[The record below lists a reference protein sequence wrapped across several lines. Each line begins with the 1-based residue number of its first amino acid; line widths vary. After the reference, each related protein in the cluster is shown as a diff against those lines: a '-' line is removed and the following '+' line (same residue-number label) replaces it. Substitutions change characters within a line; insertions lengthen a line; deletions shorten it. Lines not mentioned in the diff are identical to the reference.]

1 MGSMGMLALV
11 VVLLL
16 CLRCTPS
23 PSSASVTAPHTGL
36 KWKVPAHMLL
46 REDEM
51 QTFEAVS
58 SHGRDDLDLSS
69 SSLQGPSTLRILW
82 RSLYLLL
89 LFLPVVLTALL
100 AYLSQVFCR
109 GVWFALLT
117 HSMAGGGAA
126 FIKWGQWASTRP
138 DLFPEDLCVA
148 LSHLHSNAPKH
159 SFAFTRNQ
167 IRKEFGDSIED
178 IFDQFSSQPVASGS
192 IAQVYKAVLNGQR
205 VAVKVRHPGVEEQI
219 QIDFVIMKAIAAFLE
234 GLPGMSWLNLSE
246 SLTQFS
252 HTIAAQTDLSVEG
265 KHLFLFN
272 KHFKRW
278 MTVDFPRPL
287 VLSESVLVESWEE
300 GTTVSE
306 YTDLYN
312 SVKVS
317 SRSFKEYISR
327 LFSSPDPVE
336 KERISPELAF
346 FVVSKGV
353 EVYLK
358 MLLADNLMHADLHP
372 GNIFLR
378 QYDPHGR
385 LVSPEEHRSIK
396 DSRGLRNQ
404 IVLLDAGM
412 VARLIDQEQENF
424 IGLLQSMGRGRG
436 DEAAHYILRFSSRK
450 DYDDTQKA
458 EFIRDMVALFKTSC
472 RGYHYNVN
480 IGQVLQGILQLVR
493 VHRITIEANYA
504 TLVMNALCLDS
515 LAGNLIP
522 SYNILDGA
530 KHLLVFHRSLRRF
543 LGLRFFRRL
552 VPLATTIKSI
562 EDSFFY
568 WRVKRLSSDYRNR

>member
-1 MGSMGMLALV
+1 MLGFL
-11 VVLLL
+11 VLLL
-16 CLRCTPS
+16 GLRCS
-23 PSSASVTAPHTGL
+23 PSSTTTSLTTASSGVR
-36 KWKVPAHMLL
+36 WKVPAHLL
-46 REDEM
+46 LSEAEM
-51 QTFEAVS
+51 RSFEAVS
-58 SHGRDDLDLSS
+58 SHGRDDLDTASQAHS
-69 SSLQGPSTLRILW
+69 QPSAMKVLL

-100 AYLSQVFCR
+100 AYLSQAFCK
-109 GVWFALLT
+109 GIWFALLT

-138 DLFPEDLCVA
+138 DLFPEALCIA

-159 SFAFTRNQ
+159 SLAFTRRQ
-167 IRKEFGDSIED
+167 IQAEFGDSIEN
-178 IFDQFSSQPVASGS
+178 IFEQFSAQPVASGS
-192 IAQVYKAVLNGQR
+192 IAQVYRAVLNGER

-219 QIDFVIMKAIAAFLE
+219 QIDFVIMKFIAAFLE
-234 GLPGMSWLNLSE
+234 SLPGMSWLNLSE
-246 SLTQFS
+246 SLHQFS

-265 KHLFLFN
+265 KHLYLFN
-272 KHFKRW
+272 SHFKRW
-278 MTVDFPRPL
+278 TTVKFPRPL
-287 VLSESVLVESWEE
+287 VLSESVLVETWEE

-312 SVKVS
+312 TIKVS
-317 SRSFKEYISR
+317 SHSLRESISR
-327 LFSSPDPVE
+327 WLSSPEHLASSDNA
-336 KERISPELAF
+336 ERISPELAY

-353 EVYLK
+353 EAYLK

-378 QYDPHGR
+378 QFDLNGR
-385 LVSPEEHRSIK
+385 VIAPSEHLSMK
-396 DSRGLRNQ
+396 DGSGLRNQ

-412 VARLIDQEQENF
+412 VARLVDQEQENF

-436 DEAAHYILRFSSRK
+436 DEAAEHILKFSSRR
-450 DYDDTQKA
+450 DYDVKQRTDFTK
-458 EFIRDMVALFKTSC
+458 DMVKLFSKTC
-472 RGYHYNVN
+472 RGYHTNVN
-480 IGQVLQGILQLVR
+480 IGEVLKGILQLVR

-530 KHLLVFHRSLRRF
+530 KQLLVFHRILRKF
-543 LGLRFFRRL
+543 LGIRFFRRL
-552 VPLATTIKSI
+552 VPLATTIKSF
-562 EDSFFY
+562 EDYVFY
-568 WRVKRLSSDYRNR
+568 RKLKRQGKS